1 MGQNVICGTVQ
12 LIAVF
17 VNKIDEVV
25 QLVGVGKVESLPD
38 LALIGL
44 AIAYNAENMIG
55 TAIDFV
61 AEGGAGGRGG
71 TLS

>member
-1 MGQNVICGTVQ
+1 M
-12 LIAVF
+12 
-17 VNKIDEVV
+17 
-25 QLVGVGKVESLPD
+25 GVGKVESLPD
-38 LALIGL
+38 LTLIGL

-55 TAIDFV
+55 TAINFV